1 VRLAAIVL
9 AGGLGARVRS
19 GINKV
24 FLPVQDRAVLDYS
37 VRTLQRATGVSR
49 IVIAVRPED
58 RHRLDHLIGTDLTG
72 AAPGPPLSTVAGGVT
87 RHQSE
92 VSAIESLATAIESG
106 AIDLIAIHDG
116 ARPFMTFDLLES
128 CIAAA
133 LRFGGAV
140 PGMPPE
146 APLYRMEEGM
156 AVPLASDALIRVQ
169 TPQVF
174 KARPLLEAYR
184 ASVEAGF
191 EGVDTAETM
200 EKFST
205 VDVAIVPGDERNMKI
220 TFVED
225 LFRAEELATKWDDG
239 RWVR

>member
-1 VRLAAIVL
+1 MV
-9 AGGLGARVRS
+9 
-19 GINKV
+19 
-24 FLPVQDRAVLDYS
+24 DYS
-37 VRTLQRATGVSR
+37 VRTFQRVKDVTR

-58 RHRLDHLIGTDLTG
+58 RYRLDHLTG
-72 AAPGPPLSTVAGGVT
+72 DGAGPPLSTVAGGAT

-92 VSAIESLATAIESG
+92 VSAIEFLATAINAG

-116 ARPFMTFDLLES
+116 ARPFMTFQLLQE
-128 CIAAA
+128 CVEAAV
-133 LRFGGAV
+133 RFGGAV

-146 APLYRMEEGM
+146 APLYQMEEG
-156 AVPLASDALIRVQ
+156 AAQPLASDALIRAQ

-191 EGVDTAETM
+191 EGIDTAETM

-205 VDVAIVPGDERNMKI
+205 VEVAIVPGDERNMKV

-225 LFRAEELATKWDDG
+225 LFRAEEMATNWDDG
-239 RWVR
+239 KWRR

>member
-1 VRLAAIVL
+1 VRLAAVVL

-37 VRTLQRATGVSR
+37 VRTLQRASGVSR

-58 RHRLDHLIGTDLTG
+58 RHRLDHLLGDG
-72 AAPGPPLSTVAGGVT
+72 PGPPLSTVAGGVT

-92 VSAIESLATAIESG
+92 VSAVEFLATAIEAG

-128 CIAAA
+128 CIEAAE
-133 LRFGGAV
+133 RFGGAV

-205 VDVAIVPGDERNMKI
+205 VEVAIVPGDERNLKI

-225 LFRAEELATKWDDG
+225 LFRAEELATNWDDG

>member
-1 VRLAAIVL
+1 VRLVAIVL

-24 FLPVQDRAVLDYS
+24 FLPVRDRAVLDYS
-37 VRTLQRATGVSR
+37 VRTFQRASDVSR

-58 RHRLDHLIGTDLTG
+58 RHRLDHLTG
-72 AAPGPPLSTVAGGVT
+72 PAAGPPLSTVSGGVT

-92 VSAIESLATAIESG
+92 VSAIEFLATAIEAG

-116 ARPFMTFDLLES
+116 ARPFMTFELLDACVE
-128 CIAAA
+128 AAV
-133 LRFGGAV
+133 RFGGAV

-146 APLYRMEEGM
+146 APLYRMEEGA
-156 AVPLASDALIRVQ
+156 AVPLGGDALIRVQ
-169 TPQVF
+169 SPQVF
-174 KARPLLEAYR
+174 KARRLLDAYR

-205 VDVAIVPGDERNMKI
+205 VEVAIVPADERNMKV

-225 LFRAEELATKWDDG
+225 LFRAEELAMNWDDG

>member
-1 VRLAAIVL
+1 
-9 AGGLGARVRS
+9 
-19 GINKV
+19 
-24 FLPVQDRAVLDYS
+24 VLDYS
-37 VRTLQRATGVSR
+37 VRTLQRASGVSR

-58 RHRLDHLIGTDLTG
+58 RHRLDHLIEDG
-72 AAPGPPLSTVAGGVT
+72 PGPPISTVAGGVT

-92 VSAIESLATAIESG
+92 VSAIEFLAPAIEAG

-116 ARPFMTFDLLES
+116 ARPFMTFDLLEA
-128 CIAAA
+128 CIEAAV
-133 LRFGGAV
+133 RFGGAV

-146 APLYRMEEGM
+146 APLYRLEEGA
-156 AVPLASDALIRVQ
+156 AVPLASVALIRVQ

-205 VDVAIVPGDERNMKI
+205 VEVAIVPGDERNMKV

-225 LFRAEELATKWDDG
+225 LFRAEELATNWDDG
-239 RWVR
+239 KWVS

>member
-1 VRLAAIVL
+1 MRLAAIVL

-24 FLPVQDRAVLDYS
+24 FLPIRDRAVVDYS
-37 VRTLQRATGVSR
+37 VRTFQRASDVSR

-58 RHRLDHLIGTDLTG
+58 RHRLDHLTG
-72 AAPGPPLSTVAGGVT
+72 PVAGPPLSTVAGGVT

-92 VSAIESLATAIESG
+92 VSAIEFLATAIEAG

-116 ARPFMTFDLLES
+116 ARPFMTFELLDA
-128 CIAAA
+128 CIEAAV
-133 LRFGGAV
+133 RFGGAV

-146 APLYRMEEGM
+146 APLYRMEEGA
-156 AVPLASDALIRVQ
+156 AVPLDGDALIRVQ

-174 KARPLLEAYR
+174 KARPLLDAYR
-184 ASVEAGF
+184 ASGEAGF

-200 EKFST
+200 EKFGT
-205 VDVAIVPGDERNMKI
+205 VEVAIVPADERNMKV

-225 LFRAEELATKWDDG
+225 LFRAEELATNWDDG
-239 RWVR
+239 RWRR